1 MNNYA
6 FEAERQL
13 DGSYIMSVSGKLY
26 RCTDWEDVCRQYR
39 KHMEG
44 KQKGSDDKNG
54 GIQRDI

>member
-1 MNNYA
+1 MSKFA

-26 RCTDWEDVCRQYR
+26 RCKDWEDVCRKYR

-44 KQKGSDDKNG
+44 KPNGSDDKNAE
-54 GIQRDI
+54 IQRDV